1 MFKEATLILAAISAP
16 ASVSPEL
23 TVAGGWLSLLDANS
37 WSASWNDTGKL
48 FRSQLT
54 QEQWVKTVQSVRE
67 PLGTVVSRVVN
78 GSSKSKSLPG
88 APDGEYEILQY
99 RTVFSKKA
107 DTIET
112 VILAREDDKWK
123 IVGYFIR

>member
-23 TVAGGWLSLLDANS
+23 TVADGWLSLLDANS

>member
-16 ASVSPEL
+16 APVSPEL
-23 TVAGGWLSLLDANS
+23 TVADGWLSLLDANS

>member
-1 MFKEATLILAAISAP
+1 MFKEATLILAAVSAP

-23 TVAGGWLSLLDANS
+23 TVADGWLSLLDANS

-88 APDGEYEILQY
+88 APDGEYEIIQY
-99 RTVFSKKA
+99 RSVFSKKA